1 MHTTDDLR
9 HSDLPIRLDDEPITV
24 PGLLTGFT
32 EHDRLG
38 VIVRSDGGGAGAG
51 LLILAAV
58 TAFYD
63 IQRGKSSSFFI
74 YPDYFVFH
82 VDRPRGDHAM
92 LDVWP
97 GHKEVVVEYRPE
109 SIMQAVNDRGIT
121 RLAIEDGALQR
132 AVELEP
138 ETEASARS
146 RILTAVAFAANGEVR
161 DGDVTIT
168 GNAAAERYIR
178 QVSDAS
184 EAAGRFS
191 TRQDG
196 LLAEAHRRID
206 LDEAFG
212 LLACSTGNPS

>member
-9 HSDLPIRLDDEPITV
+9 GPDLPIRVDGEPVTV

-32 EHDRLG
+32 EQDRLG
-38 VIVRSDGGGAGAG
+38 VVVRSDGGGAGAG

-63 IQRGKSSSFFI
+63 RQREKSSSFFI

-82 VDRPRGDHAM
+82 LDRPRGDHAM

-97 GHKEVVVEYRPE
+97 GHKEVVVEDRPE

-121 RLAIEDGALQR
+121 RLAIEDGMPQR
-132 AVELEP
+132 AVELQP
-138 ETEASARS
+138 ETVASARS
-146 RILTAVAFAANGEVR
+146 RIVTAVAFAADGEVR

-168 GNAAAERYIR
+168 GSEAADRYVR

-191 TRQDG
+191 TRRNG
-196 LLAEAHRRID
+196 LLAESHRRID

-212 LLACSTGNPS
+212 LLGCSPSNPS